1 MVSEELILFIAFL
14 ASNTFW
20 AVVCLKLTNRLM
32 SRNYH
37 EFVSATKKV
46 VPRKRDDAADGPD
59 AFAEA
64 QAEQLNSLMVL

>member
-1 MVSEELILFIAFL
+1 MTEETLLFVAFM
-14 ASNTFW
+14 ASNVFW

-37 EFVSATKKV
+37 EFASATKKV
-46 VPRKRDDAADGPD
+46 APRKRVDIDEGPD

>member
-1 MVSEELILFIAFL
+1 MTEEAILFFAFL
-14 ASNTFW
+14 ASNIFW

-37 EFVSATKKV
+37 EFVGATKKV
-46 VPRKRDDAADGPD
+46 APKKRADIDDGPD